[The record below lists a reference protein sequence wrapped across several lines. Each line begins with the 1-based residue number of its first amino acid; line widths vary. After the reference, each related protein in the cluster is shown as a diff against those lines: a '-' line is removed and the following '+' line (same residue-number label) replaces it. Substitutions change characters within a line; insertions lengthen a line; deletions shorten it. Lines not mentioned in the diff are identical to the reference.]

1 MTTDHETDYDKEDES
16 PKLDEWILHLALN
29 YFVFTVN

>member
-1 MTTDHETDYDKEDES
+1 MTTDHETDYDKENES
-16 PKLDEWILHLALN
+16 TNLDEWILRLALN